1 MSVEFIDVCTNY
13 LSQNQESSS
22 EDMMHVYALK
32 MWGRVTGDA
41 ALESRYG
48 EPRMLYRDD
57 ILRC

>member
-1 MSVEFIDVCTNY
+1 MPVESVDVCTNY

-48 EPRMLYRDD
+48 EPEAVSR
-57 ILRC
+57 